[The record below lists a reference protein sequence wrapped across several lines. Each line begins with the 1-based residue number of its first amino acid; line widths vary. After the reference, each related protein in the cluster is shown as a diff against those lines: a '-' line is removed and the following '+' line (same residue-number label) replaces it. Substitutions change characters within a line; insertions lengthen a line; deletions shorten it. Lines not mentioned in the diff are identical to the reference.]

1 MKRVLLP
8 VLVALHI
15 GLGTTLLVGA
25 CGQNPG
31 KAAAEV
37 HVDVTDNGFEPTEV
51 KAPAGRAF
59 TLVMTRKTDKTCA
72 TEVEF
77 ASLNHKYALPLN
89 QPVRIALPAS
99 HAGTLKYECGMG
111 MLEGK
116 VVLQ

>member
-1 MKRVLLP
+1 MKRILFALG
-8 VLVALHI
+8 VLVV
-15 GLGTTLLVGA
+15 GLGTALFVGA

-37 HVDVTDNGFEPTEV
+37 HVDVTDNGFEPAEV

-59 TLVMTRKTDKTCA
+59 TLVMTRRTDKTCA

-77 ASLNHKYALPLN
+77 ASLKQKYALPLN
-89 QPVRIALPAS
+89 QPVRIPLPAS
-99 HAGTLKYECGMG
+99 QPGTLNYECGMG

-116 VVLQ
+116 VVLR